1 MSAKRQNIL
10 RAQTADSGKLVLT
23 SEKEFSRAPSAQGF
37 HRSGMLS
44 ASGHRIGRGGLF
56 ASQSDPMLTTSSMH
70 SLGKKST
77 SSSKIL
83 PKIDRSRDALTFEDL
98 FKIARTRA
106 SKRMA
111 VSRMGQDSTTCSFG
125 ALASQFLRSGQ
136 QEKSDE
142 STGFASE
149 SHNDGSADDDFFQLA
164 RVVMTATK
172 GRRDGDNS
180 RRASGGS
187 QKLLSVREPESEQLS
202 EQHTERT
209 GSAIGRPKYI
219 HVKTSQLESEGELAE
234 ILAPPDM
241 MAMLCRFT
249 DPEHGFPPFELGR
262 MKDAFGRFKNPGSAE
277 IDVEN
282 LEKLLASLGYLK
294 IDPEMIEKIAGEV
307 SLFSTMD
314 QEEYMSFMT
323 RYAAYEFAQVRNSFD
338 TFDMDGSGALNTAE
352 MEEVLNYLGITPSQS
367 MIESVIKFV
376 DADGSGFV
384 EFNEFVHFLALY
396 QKSEGFLRHEL
407 INLYRVF
414 DRFADPPKHEGA
426 YKKLKLENISE
437 ALMHMFGPQAI
448 GLATK
453 LGNKVMRK
461 TKEAYEKKRLQDMA
475 KGKPPPKPEEE
486 ADRRALRFR
495 DFLVWARRMREAE
508 VSSYKKE
515 FHRCDLDGG
524 GHVDATEVRVIL
536 ERLGYTPLKYCIDDL
551 MEQFDLDNDNMLNF
565 DEFVTMMEVY
575 RKQDGFTRA
584 ESAEIQEAFGHFL
597 KGSEEISVLQ
607 VADVLRYLGYKAELD
622 DAEGFCKAVDF
633 NNNGTL
639 DFREFLRLM
648 RLHREEQLLRLKEVM
663 SRFSDPDTNEISV
676 LDVKD
681 AIAAFGHKIS
691 NKKVQ
696 VIIAG
701 FETEHGKPIKHLG
714 LDGFVFIADH
724 CRKIDRARMRKQAGF
739 SEAEIETF
747 RAAFNK
753 YAGESEPGTGH
764 IGRKGMFDLLVDLDV
779 SLKTA
784 EDRKNLVSLIQDAR
798 LSALR
803 SGCTEEEVGPKGS
816 MSLRFWLFV
825 HLLRVYQNQQ
835 DLRQVAASAD
845 GTNNLNKKDLGD
857 FEEVFKHWLL
867 YAQQMS
873 EEKEDD
879 ASVASASSSPIVP
892 TDAMPLTVLWKLLD
906 QLGINLTHTHK
917 EQVKGKLVFDTSNS
931 GGDPNSA
938 YYLNFNGFVRLIS
951 WMMDSN
957 FGHMRTRCNEI
968 AEEIRQSQM

>member
-508 VSSYKKE
+508 VSSYKK
-515 FHRCDLDGG
+515 
-524 GHVDATEVRVIL
+524 RV
-536 ERLGYTPLKYCIDDL
+536 P
-551 MEQFDLDNDNMLNF
+551 
-565 DEFVTMMEVY
+565 
-575 RKQDGFTRA
+575 
-584 ESAEIQEAFGHFL
+584 
-597 KGSEEISVLQ
+597 
-607 VADVLRYLGYKAELD
+607 
-622 DAEGFCKAVDF
+622 
-633 NNNGTL
+633 
-639 DFREFLRLM
+639 
-648 RLHREEQLLRLKEVM
+648 
-663 SRFSDPDTNEISV
+663 
-676 LDVKD
+676 
-681 AIAAFGHKIS
+681 
-691 NKKVQ
+691 
-696 VIIAG
+696 
-701 FETEHGKPIKHLG
+701 
-714 LDGFVFIADH
+714 
-724 CRKIDRARMRKQAGF
+724 
-739 SEAEIETF
+739 
-747 RAAFNK
+747 
-753 YAGESEPGTGH
+753 
-764 IGRKGMFDLLVDLDV
+764 
-779 SLKTA
+779 
-784 EDRKNLVSLIQDAR
+784 
-798 LSALR
+798 
-803 SGCTEEEVGPKGS
+803 
-816 MSLRFWLFV
+816 
-825 HLLRVYQNQQ
+825 
-835 DLRQVAASAD
+835 
-845 GTNNLNKKDLGD
+845 
-857 FEEVFKHWLL
+857 
-867 YAQQMS
+867 QM
-873 EEKEDD
+873 
-879 ASVASASSSPIVP
+879 
-892 TDAMPLTVLWKLLD
+892 
-906 QLGINLTHTHK
+906 
-917 EQVKGKLVFDTSNS
+917 
-931 GGDPNSA
+931 
-938 YYLNFNGFVRLIS
+938 
-951 WMMDSN
+951 
-957 FGHMRTRCNEI
+957 
-968 AEEIRQSQM
+968 